1 MKRLMLAAGLG
12 VALGLASLAA
22 NAQGSAQ
29 MGDLNTG
36 RSFALQTCTPCHV
49 VSPRQLAPPRF
60 AVAPSFQSIA
70 DLPSTTSLSLQTFL
84 VTPHPTMPN
93 LVLSADEVGNV
104 VAYILSLK
112 KKP

>member
-1 MKRLMLAAGLG
+1 MQMVAAGLG
-12 VALGLASLAA
+12 AVLGLASVAA
-22 NAQGSAQ
+22 HAQGSARD
-29 MGDLNTG
+29 GDMHTG

-49 VSPRQLAPPRF
+49 VSAQQLAPPRF

-70 DLPSTTSLSLQTFL
+70 NLPSTTALSLQTFL
-84 VTPHPTMPN
+84 VTPHPSMPN
-93 LVLSADEVGNV
+93 LMLSADEVGNV

>member
-1 MKRLMLAAGLG
+1 MRQPVPTIAVLAT
-12 VALGLASLAA
+12 LGLAGAA
-22 NAQGSAQ
+22 SYAQGSAQ
-29 MGDLNTG
+29 IGSPRAG
-36 RSFALQTCTPCHV
+36 RAFALETCTPCHV
-49 VSPRQLAPPRF
+49 VSPSQKAPPRF

-70 DLPSTTSLSLQTFL
+70 DLPSTTALSLQTFL

-112 KKP
+112 KQ